1 MALFENFP
9 YTNLHELNLD
19 WVIKEIEDL
28 KEGQVLSVNGET
40 GDVILYQDN
49 DILFPAVTDS
59 HWSMVRSTDG
69 TTRGIMFGN
78 DNKAYIVHGNTME
91 QIYSATNQPPY
102 PVESVNGKTGAVN
115 LFTDNNGVV
124 SFPAVTDPDIEGII
138 IGRSLN
144 GQALYL
150 KLNDDGTA
158 SITKG
163 NNEEF
168 IYTTADTDLNVFP
181 VPEAGTTETGTN
193 NKQWGVVREVNSG
206 DIGLLFNLGE
216 TPEVYIRYRDS
227 GLNWQNV
234 KLLTND
240 DIPSSSGVVSFNG
253 QTGAVSADANNLQMG
268 NGDTRS
274 IADAIDD
281 IIDDEYQM
289 DNSITYTERGNT
301 ATQNIPLG
309 KYVIWKNKPYISIT
323 NISFGDTLSS
333 SNLIPLD
340 HGIVD
345 NLLNTVNN
353 QATQINMLNS
363 KVNYDTLINLQ
374 QITSSY
380 VTRNTYNSRKFS
392 DYKMLVFTPY
402 ENNWAKA
409 SCIVPA
415 FVFENA
421 TGIDIRYYH
430 GGNLIEVDIKRTSDT
445 SYDAKY
451 IGTPPSGEGVFIYC
465 FGLLGN

>member
-19 WVIKEIEDL
+19 WLVNEINEL
-28 KEGQVLSVNGET
+28 KEGQVLSVNGQT

-78 DNKAYIVHGNTME
+78 DNKAYIVHGSTME
-91 QIYSATNQPPY
+91 QIYSSSNQPPY
-102 PVESVNGKTGAVN
+102 PVTSVNGKTGAVD

-163 NNEEF
+163 NNEEY

-181 VPEAGTTETGTN
+181 LPEAEATETGTN
-193 NKQWGVVREVNSG
+193 NKQWGVVREVNTG

-216 TPEVYIRYRDS
+216 TPEVYIRYRDT
-227 GLNWQNV
+227 GLGWQNV
-234 KLLTND
+234 KLLTNE

-253 QTGAVSADANNLQMG
+253 LTGAVTADATNLEMG
-268 NGDTRS
+268 GGDTRS
-274 IADAIDD
+274 IADAIED

-289 DNSITYTERGNT
+289 DNAITYTERGNT

-309 KYVIWKNKPYISIT
+309 KYVIWKNNPYISIA
-323 NISFGDTLSS
+323 NISSGDTLSS
-333 SNLIPLD
+333 SNLLSLD
-340 HGIVD
+340 HGIID
-345 NLLNTVNN
+345 NLLTTVNT
-353 QATQINMLNS
+353 QAGQINTINNKLPDIVKRKNYSVTISVAGNS
-363 KVNYDTLINLQ
+363 AFNNNYSPTADTGYKIIGVAGYDIAWNHCEVYGLYYDSVLHVRLQ
-374 QITSSY
+374 NTSSTAMSN
-380 VTRNTYNSRKFS
+380 VA
-392 DYKMLVFTPY
+392 MEIQLL
-402 ENNWAKA
+402 E
-409 SCIVPA
+409 
-415 FVFENA
+415 
-421 TGIDIRYYH
+421 IR
-430 GGNLIEVDIKRTSDT
+430 T
-445 SYDAKY
+445 
-451 IGTPPSGEGVFIYC
+451 
-465 FGLLGN
+465 

>member
-9 YTNLHELNLD
+9 YTDLHQLNLD
-19 WVIKEIEDL
+19 WVIKEIEEL
-28 KEGQVLSVNGET
+28 KEGQVLSVNGQT

-78 DNKAYIVHGNTME
+78 DDKAYIVHGSTME
-91 QIYSATNQPPY
+91 QIYSASNPPPY
-102 PVESVNGKTGAVN
+102 PVSSVNGKTGAVS

-163 NNEEF
+163 ANEEY

-181 VPEAGTTETGTN
+181 LPEAETTETGTN

-216 TPEVYIRYRDS
+216 TPEVYIRYRDA

-240 DIPSSSGVVSFNG
+240 DIPTSSGVVSFNG
-253 QTGAVSADANNLQMG
+253 RTGAVTADADNLHMG
-268 NGDTRS
+268 NGDNRT
-274 IADAIDD
+274 IAEAVED
-281 IIDDEYQM
+281 IINDEYQM
-289 DNSITYTERGNT
+289 DNAITYTERGNI

-309 KYVIWKNKPYISIT
+309 KYVIWKNNPYISIT
-323 NISFGDTLSS
+323 NISSGDTLSS
-333 SNLIPLD
+333 SNLLPLD

-345 NLLNTVNN
+345 NLLSTVNS
-353 QATQINMLNS
+353 QAIQINNS
-363 KVNYDTLINLQ
+363 AEKKFDLFYAFSNTEGQGDIPDALLIDT
-374 QITSSY
+374 S
-380 VTRNTYNSRKFS
+380 
-392 DYKMLVFTPY
+392 
-402 ENNWAKA
+402 
-409 SCIVPA
+409 
-415 FVFENA
+415 
-421 TGIDIRYYH
+421 
-430 GGNLIEVDIKRTSDT
+430 DIKGNYNRVGKIRSTTTNKPSDCQFGIRQVLAFST
-445 SYDAKY
+445 LHYFLIIVGVDT
-451 IGTPPSGEGVFIYC
+451 TPKMGIWTNFYNAGSWEGWKRVT
-465 FGLLGN
+465 LT

>member
-28 KEGQVLSVNGET
+28 KEGQVLSVNGQT

-78 DNKAYIVHGNTME
+78 DNKAYIVHGSTME
-91 QIYSATNQPPY
+91 QIYSASNQPPY
-102 PVESVNGKTGAVN
+102 PVTSVNGKTGAID

-150 KLNDDGTA
+150 KLNDNGTA
-158 SITKG
+158 SITTG
-163 NNEEF
+163 NNEEY
-168 IYTTADTDLNVFP
+168 IYTTADTELNVFP
-181 VPEAGTTETGTN
+181 LPEAGTTETGTN

-216 TPEVYIRYRDS
+216 TPEVYIRFRDT
-227 GLNWQNV
+227 GFGWQNV

-240 DIPSSSGVVSFNG
+240 DIPTSSGVVSFNG
-253 QTGAVSADANNLQMG
+253 QTGTVTADATDLKMG
-268 NGDTRS
+268 DGDTRS
-274 IADAIDD
+274 IAEAIDD
-281 IIDDEYQM
+281 IIDDENQM
-289 DNSITYTERGNT
+289 DNSITYTERGYT

-309 KYVIWKNKPYISIT
+309 KYVIWKNDPYISIS
-323 NISFGDTLSS
+323 NISSGDTLSS
-333 SNLIPLD
+333 SNLLALD

-345 NLLNTVNN
+345 NLLNIVNN
-353 QATQINMLNS
+353 QATQINTLNS
-363 KVNYDTLINLQ
+363 NISALNTGSNFIAEMICSGYNSGSGNYAELFIPINTNGKTITAVTATSNSAIFLPSERVLFSNPPTITVRGTYKNGVHIEIQYDTTKTANICISALL
-374 QITSSY
+374 TS
-380 VTRNTYNSRKFS
+380 VTLTCS
-392 DYKMLVFTPY
+392 
-402 ENNWAKA
+402 
-409 SCIVPA
+409 
-415 FVFENA
+415 
-421 TGIDIRYYH
+421 
-430 GGNLIEVDIKRTSDT
+430 
-445 SYDAKY
+445 
-451 IGTPPSGEGVFIYC
+451 
-465 FGLLGN
+465 

>member
-19 WVIKEIEDL
+19 WVVKEIQDL
-28 KEGQVLSVNGET
+28 KEGQVLSVNGQT

-59 HWSMVRSTDG
+59 HWSMVRSADG

-78 DNKAYIVHGNTME
+78 DDKAYIVHGSTME
-91 QIYSATNQPPY
+91 QIYSASNQPPY
-102 PVESVNGKTGAVN
+102 PVESVNGKTGAVS

-163 NNEEF
+163 ANEEN
-168 IYTTADTDLNVFP
+168 IYTTADTELNVFP
-181 VPEAGTTETGTN
+181 IPEAGTTETGTN

-216 TPEVYIRYRDS
+216 TPEVYIRYRDV
-227 GLNWQNV
+227 GLGWQNI

-253 QTGAVSADANNLQMG
+253 QTGAVTADATDLEMG
-268 NGDTRS
+268 DGDTRT
-274 IADAIDD
+274 IAEAFDD

-301 ATQNIPLG
+301 ASQNIPLG
-309 KYVIWKNKPYISIT
+309 KYVIWKNNPYISIA
-323 NISFGDTLSS
+323 NISSGDTLSS
-333 SNLIPLD
+333 SNLLALD

-345 NLLNTVNN
+345 NLLNTVNS
-353 QATQINMLNS
+353 QASQINALNS
-363 KVNYDTLINLQ
+363 KLISVYDTVTLTNGITGSVYIMRMGRMRVLTGYINPNTSGAS
-374 QITSSY
+374 ITIATLEASDRPPLGIRGSFSGY
-380 VTRNTYNSRKFS
+380 GVTATGEFTVNS
-392 DYKMLVFTPY
+392 
-402 ENNWAKA
+402 NG
-409 SCIVPA
+409 
-415 FVFENA
+415 VFELSINA
-421 TGIDIRYYH
+421 VPS
-430 GGNLIEVDIKRTSDT
+430 NSIKFNIA
-445 SYDAKY
+445 YA
-451 IGTPPSGEGVFIYC
+451 VA
-465 FGLLGN
+465 

>member
-19 WVIKEIEDL
+19 WLINEINQL
-28 KEGQVLSVNGET
+28 KEGQVLSVNGQT

-59 HWSMVRSTDG
+59 HWSMVRSADG

-78 DNKAYIVHGNTME
+78 DNKAYIVHGNSME
-91 QIYSATNQPPY
+91 QIYSASNQPPY
-102 PVESVNGKTGAVN
+102 PVTSVNNKTGDVS

-124 SFPAVTDPDIEGII
+124 SFPAVTNPDIVGII
-138 IGRSLN
+138 IGRTLN

-163 NNEEF
+163 NNEEN
-168 IYTTADTDLNVFP
+168 IYTSKDTDQNVFSL
-181 VPEAGTTETGTN
+181 PEAETTETGTN

-216 TPEVYIRYRDS
+216 TPEVYIRFRDT
-227 GLNWQNV
+227 GFNWQNV

-240 DIPSSSGVVSFNG
+240 DIPTSSGVVSFNG
-253 QTGAVSADANNLQMG
+253 QTGAVTADATDLKMG
-268 NGDTRS
+268 DGDTRS
-274 IADAIDD
+274 IAEAVED

-309 KYVIWKNKPYISIT
+309 KYVIWKNDPYISIA
-323 NISFGDTLSS
+323 NISSGDTLNS
-333 SNLIPLD
+333 SNLTSLN

-345 NLLNTVNN
+345 NLLQTVNT
-353 QATQINMLNS
+353 QANQINTLNS
-363 KVNYDTLINLQ
+363 KFKTDTASGTTDSNGNIKVSTSIRHIFFAMYAGYCLIPFVYAGETYLKAVGTGGSTLTVAANLNINL
-374 QITSSY
+374 
-380 VTRNTYNSRKFS
+380 TY
-392 DYKMLVFTPY
+392 YY
-402 ENNWAKA
+402 
-409 SCIVPA
+409 
-415 FVFENA
+415 
-421 TGIDIRYYH
+421 ID
-430 GGNLIEVDIKRTSDT
+430 G
-445 SYDAKY
+445 
-451 IGTPPSGEGVFIYC
+451 
-465 FGLLGN
+465 

>member
-28 KEGQVLSVNGET
+28 KEGQVLSVNGQT

-59 HWSMVRSTDG
+59 HWSMVRSADG

-78 DNKAYIVHGNTME
+78 DNKAYIVHGSTME
-91 QIYSATNQPPY
+91 QIYSASNQPPY
-102 PVESVNGKTGAVN
+102 PVTSVNGKTGAVD

-163 NNEEF
+163 NNEEY

-181 VPEAGTTETGTN
+181 LPEAEATESGTN
-193 NKQWGVVREVNSG
+193 NKQWGVVREVNTG

-227 GLNWQNV
+227 GLGWQNV

-253 QTGAVSADANNLQMG
+253 QTGAVTADATTLDMSNS
-268 NGDTRS
+268 DSRS
-274 IADAIDD
+274 IADAIED

-289 DNSITYTERGNT
+289 DNAITYTERGNT

-309 KYVIWKNKPYISIT
+309 KYVIWKNNPYVSIA
-323 NISFGDTLSS
+323 NISSGDTLSS
-333 SNLIPLD
+333 SNLLLLD
-340 HGIVD
+340 HGIID

-353 QATQINMLNS
+353 QAGQINTINNKIATSGVSDLSLTNIS
-363 KVNYDTLINLQ
+363 SGHIYAWKNGSIITLEYDFTISAGGSSVVICTL
-374 QITSSY
+374 
-380 VTRNTYNSRKFS
+380 
-392 DYKMLVFTPY
+392 
-402 ENNWAKA
+402 
-409 SCIVPA
+409 PA
-415 FVFENA
+415 GF
-421 TGIDIRYYH
+421 IPR
-430 GGNLIEVDIKRTSDT
+430 GNLTFVVPMLGSVTGDH
-445 SYDAKY
+445 Y
-451 IGTPPSGEGVFIYC
+451 IQVSSTNGELKAYSASAGARFLGVVTFVGY
-465 FGLLGN
+465 